1 MARILVVD
9 DSLVDL
15 RLASRLLEKNPDW
28 EVTTARNGREG
39 LEQVELEIPDLIV
52 TDLKMP
58 EMNGL
63 ELVEAIRNEYP
74 LVPVVL
80 MTAGG
85 SETIAVTALEK
96 GAASYV
102 PKNELGSDLIETV
115 DRILASSSKRRKR
128 RRLQNYLTSVSYVL
142 ENDLDLISALVAEIR
157 EMVQSRWIFDENES
171 LRFASAVD
179 EALTNAYFH
188 GNLEVSSDLRE
199 EDPNAYHDL
208 ANSRRRVEPY
218 NQRQI
223 RVHLELSKAEV
234 SITIEDEGTGFNPDS
249 LPDPTSPGY
258 LERPSGRG
266 VLLMRAFTDVLEFNE
281 SGNRVTMR
289 KTASRTHDGD
299 YIIGDS
305 LEAAEESESA

>member
-28 EVTTARNGREG
+28 EVCTARNGKEG
-39 LEQVELEIPDLIV
+39 IAQVELEIPDLIV

-63 ELVEAIRNEYP
+63 ELVEVIRNEYP

-85 SETIAVTALEK
+85 SETIAVDALEK

-102 PKNELGSDLIETV
+102 PKNILANELVDTV
-115 DRILASSSKRRKR
+115 ARILSTSTKRRKQ
-128 RRLQNYLTSVSYVL
+128 RRLQNYLTSMNYVL

-157 EMVQSRWIFDENES
+157 ETVQQRWIFDENES
-171 LRFASAVD
+171 LRLASAVD

-199 EDPNAYHDL
+199 DDPNAYHDL
-208 ANSRRRVEPY
+208 ANARRKVEPY
-218 NQRQI
+218 RDRSIHVN
-223 RVHLELSKAEV
+223 VELSREEV
-234 SITIEDEGTGFNPDS
+234 VITIRDEGPGFNPDG
-249 LPDPTSPGY
+249 LPDPTMPGY
-258 LERPSGRG
+258 LERASGRG
-266 VLLMRAFTDVLEFNE
+266 VLLMRAFTDEVRYNTVGNIVVLKKKTSKNHN
-281 SGNRVTMR
+281 GNYVL
-289 KTASRTHDGD
+289 D
-299 YIIGDS
+299 
-305 LEAAEESESA
+305 EV

>member
-28 EVTTARNGREG
+28 EVCTARNGKEG
-39 LEQVELEIPDLIV
+39 LAQVELEIPDLIV

-63 ELVEAIRNEYP
+63 ELVEVIRNEYP

-80 MTAGG
+80 MTAAG
-85 SETIAVTALEK
+85 SESIAVTALEK

-102 PKNELGSDLIETV
+102 PKNELASELV
-115 DRILASSSKRRKR
+115 DTAARILSTSTKRRKQ
-128 RRLQNYLTSVSYVL
+128 RRLLNYLTSVSYVL
-142 ENDLDLISALVAEIR
+142 ENDLDLISALVGEIR
-157 EMVQSRWIFDENES
+157 ETVQQRWIFDENES
-171 LRFASAVD
+171 LRLASAVD

-208 ANSRRRVEPY
+208 ANTRRKTAPY
-218 NQRQI
+218 NSRSI
-223 RVHLELSKAEV
+223 YVTVKLSREEAV
-234 SITIEDEGTGFNPDS
+234 ITIRDEGAGFNPEG
-249 LPDPTSPGY
+249 LPDPTQPGY

-266 VLLMRAFTDVLEFNE
+266 VLLMRAFTDEILYND
-281 SGNRVTMR
+281 SGNEVTLR
-289 KTASRTHDGD
+289 KRASQHHDGNYVLD
-299 YIIGDS
+299 
-305 LEAAEESESA
+305 ENAELS

>member
-15 RLASRLLEKNPDW
+15 RLASRLLEKIPDW

-102 PKNELGSDLIETV
+102 PKTELGSELIDTV
-115 DRILASSSKRRKR
+115 ERILASSNKRRKR
-128 RRLQNYLTSVSYVL
+128 RRLLNYLSSVSYVL
-142 ENDLDLISALVAEIR
+142 DNDLDLISALVAEIR
-157 EMVQSRWIFDENES
+157 ETVQERWIFDENES

-208 ANSRRRVEPY
+208 ANTRRKQEPFRS
-218 NQRQI
+218 RQI
-223 RVHLELSKAEV
+223 HVELNMSKEEV
-234 SITIEDEGTGFNPDS
+234 SITIVDQGSGFDPEA

-266 VLLMRAFTDVLEFNE
+266 VLLMRAFTDSIEFNPT
-281 SGNRVTMR
+281 GNAVTLR
-289 KTASRTHDGD
+289 KKVNRQLNGD
-299 YIIGDS
+299 YIIDDT
-305 LEAAEESESA
+305 LETSE

>member
-1 MARILVVD
+1 MEMVRILVVD
-9 DSLVDL
+9 DNLVDL

-28 EVTTARNGREG
+28 VVTTARNGREG

-85 SETIAVTALEK
+85 SESIAVTALEK

-102 PKNELGSDLIETV
+102 PKNELASDLISTV

-128 RRLQNYLTSVSYVL
+128 RRLQNYLTTVTYVL

-157 EMVQSRWIFDENES
+157 ETVQHRWIFDENES

-208 ANSRRRVEPY
+208 ANSRREQDPY
-218 NQRQI
+218 KSRQI
-223 RVHLELSKAEV
+223 KVQLELSKSEV
-234 SITIEDEGTGFNPDS
+234 SITITDEGRGFDPDS

-266 VLLMRAFTDVLEFNE
+266 VLLMRAFTDDVTFND
-281 SGNRVTMR
+281 SGNQVTMR
-289 KTASRTHDGD
+289 KKASNELDGD
-299 YIIGDS
+299 FIISDC
-305 LEAAEESESA
+305 EE

>member
-28 EVTTARNGREG
+28 EVTSARNGREG
-39 LEQVELEIPDLIV
+39 LAKVELEIPDLIV

-80 MTAGG
+80 MTAAG
-85 SETIAVTALEK
+85 SESIAVTALEK

-102 PKNELGSDLIETV
+102 PKNELSRELVNTV
-115 DRILASSSKRRKR
+115 ARILSTSSR
-128 RRLQNYLTSVSYVL
+128 RRRQRRLLNYLTSMSYVL

-157 EMVQSRWIFDENES
+157 ETVQQRWIFDENEA
-171 LRFASAVD
+171 LRLASALD

-188 GNLEVSSDLRE
+188 GNLEVSSTLRE

-208 ANSRRRVEPY
+208 ANERRLQEPY
-218 NQRQI
+218 
-223 RVHLELSKAEV
+223 LSRLIHVSLTLRRDEV
-234 SITIEDEGTGFNPDS
+234 EITIRDEGPGFNPEG
-249 LPDPTSPGY
+249 LPDPTAPGY
-258 LERPSGRG
+258 LERASGRG
-266 VLLMRAFTDVLEFNE
+266 VLLMRAFTDEVHYNE
-281 SGNRVTMR
+281 TGNVVTLR
-289 KTASRTHDGD
+289 KKATRRLDGNFILD
-299 YIIGDS
+299 DDD
-305 LEAAEESESA
+305 ETD